1 MPANDPSVR
10 QASLSAKAGVFMYP
24 RSAPTELLRMIV
36 SGASDL
42 WPVKIEAFPL
52 TEIGNALD
60 AAAGMKGLH
69 YCVVLP

>member
-1 MPANDPSVR
+1 
-10 QASLSAKAGVFMYP
+10 
-24 RSAPTELLRMIV
+24 MIV